1 MPEDLND
8 DAPLLPEID
17 AKTALRWQLAG
28 EAVILDVREA
38 SEYDFENIPGS
49 VLLPLSFLDPK
60 RAPAI
65 FGGKVVVVCAVGKRG
80 AAAQKQLADHG
91 LADIYN
97 LTGGIGA
104 WKQAGLELQGGKHEA
119 LDYSI

>member
-1 MPEDLND
+1 MTD
-8 DAPLLPEID
+8 DAPPLLPEID
-17 AKTALRWQLAG
+17 AATALDWQLSG

-65 FGGKVVVVCAVGKRG
+65 FEKNVIVVCAIGKRG
-80 AAAQKQLADHG
+80 AAAQKQLADQG
-91 LADIYN
+91 LPNIYN